1 MYSMSSQALANYS
14 NQSASLRST
23 LGSAMARGTEIENDR
38 KAFMQEMLQNSSQYS
53 KEKAMEAGG
62 KVFANTGPGG
72 FLIKTFT
79 GKDPTPLKTAAK
91 AAAKKL
97 EDVKSGVDEEGL
109 AALRERS
116 QLAGETDLASLQKDQ
131 AARAVSAAQ
140 DKVEALPDASERS
153 LQALTEKS
161 SALSD
166 AQDTARQTAAELD
179 RASQVPPQGFSPPD
193 LQALTEAQQA
203 DKAAQAEVASK
214 QSDLDTATAARTT
227 ASEAESGLADA
238 AGKAEGAA
246 SAFKEASEAESAAK
260 DAADAARAARIVKV
274 GKGVKDAEEVAAG
287 AEESGNPIGLV
298 VGVIGAI
305 IAGVLGSRVKVHEAV
320 APEKVQISQLASY
333 SATPGA

>member
-1 MYSMSSQALANYS
+1 M
-14 NQSASLRST
+14 
-23 LGSAMARGTEIENDR
+23 
-38 KAFMQEMLQNSSQYS
+38 
-53 KEKAMEAGG
+53 
-62 KVFANTGPGG
+62 
-72 FLIKTFT
+72 
-79 GKDPTPLKTAAK
+79 
-91 AAAKKL
+91 
-97 EDVKSGVDEEGL
+97 
-109 AALRERS
+109 
-116 QLAGETDLASLQKDQ
+116 
-131 AARAVSAAQ
+131 
-140 DKVEALPDASERS
+140 EALPDASERS